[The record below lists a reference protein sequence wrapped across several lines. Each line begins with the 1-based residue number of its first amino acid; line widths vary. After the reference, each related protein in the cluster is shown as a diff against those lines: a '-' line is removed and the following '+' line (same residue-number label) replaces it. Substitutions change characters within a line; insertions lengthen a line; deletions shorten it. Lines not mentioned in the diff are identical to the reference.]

1 LSPNWKE
8 SEPLRKSFIAKLVA
22 KPEKAATLEALQI
35 ELRSLVHEQEPDCEL
50 YELFRSTEEPN
61 TYFCIAT
68 FKSEAVF
75 DHHMGIDFHDR
86 LVPPILE
93 CLAQDMELSFH
104 QALP

>member
-1 LSPNWKE
+1 M
-8 SEPLRKSFIAKLVA
+8 RKSFIAKLVA
-22 KPEKAATLEALQI
+22 KAERAADLEALQI
-35 ELRSLVHEQEPDCEL
+35 ELRELVLAQEPDCEI
-50 YELFRSTEEPN
+50 YELFKASDEPN

-68 FKSEAVF
+68 FKSEAAF

-104 QALP
+104 AALS